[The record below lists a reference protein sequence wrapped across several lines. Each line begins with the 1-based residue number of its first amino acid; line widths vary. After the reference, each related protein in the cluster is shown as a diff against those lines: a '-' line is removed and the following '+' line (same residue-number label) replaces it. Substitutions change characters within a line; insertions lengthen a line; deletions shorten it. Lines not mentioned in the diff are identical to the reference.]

1 MLSNYLKVAIRNLL
15 KRKGFTLINIIGL
28 ATGIAVCL
36 LILLFVQS
44 ELKFDQYHQKGD
56 RIYRMALDRK
66 YPGRTASYSIIPQSI
81 GPAVKSEFPE
91 VQEVTRIFDF
101 TGGNGAFFLR
111 IGDKVFEE
119 RKVLGVD
126 STFFTVFSAN
136 FLAGDAQHPLDKPNT
151 VVLNKTTAIKY
162 YGSVEDAV
170 GKTFETDANGNN
182 LYQVTA
188 VVDDWPSDVHF
199 QFDMVISITGFDFIR
214 QLNYV
219 NFAAHTYLLLQP
231 GASLGRLEAGFDG
244 IVKKYVSGEIAKAFE
259 MSFEQFQKDG
269 NGYRYFLQPLTKI
282 HLTSDLESELAPNGS
297 ITAVY
302 IFSVVAIF
310 ILLLACINFINLSTA
325 RSVERAREVGI
336 RKTFGSERSAIVRQ
350 FLIESIMMVLLSAIL
365 AVILIIVMLPLFNQV
380 ASKNLS
386 ITYFFTPVK
395 LLLFIGGALAVGLV
409 AGLYPA
415 FVLSS
420 FKPIMVLK
428 GRFNAKAEGLW
439 LRNALVV
446 FQFAISV
453 VLIISTIV
461 VNRQMNYVMGNQ
473 LGFSKDHIVVIE
485 RADLIGEQTEAFKNA
500 MLSIPGVQEVS
511 RNSALPGQFNFF
523 GITFGVRNNVERTTA
538 RGLLIDEN
546 YASLLG
552 LELKEGRFFS
562 KAFGT
567 DTLGVVLNERA
578 VADLGLNNPIGA
590 RLVSPEPEFNNP
602 DGSQAEYTVIGVVKD
617 FHFQSLHQKIA
628 PLIFNN
634 AAKFGPA
641 SAQIAV
647 KIKAADL
654 DRSIAGIESNWNK
667 FVKNRPFHYRF
678 LDQTL
683 ADQYRSERTMQKLFT
698 IFSALAIFIACIGLL
713 GLAAYATQQR
723 IREISVRKI
732 LGASTGNIVGMLSR
746 DFLKLVL
753 VATVIAFPLAWWAMH
768 TWLQNFAY
776 RSTLSGWIFVMA
788 AGISIVV
795 ALFTI
800 SFQAIKAA
808 LTNPV
813 RTLRN
818 E

>member
-1 MLSNYLKVAIRNLL
+1 MFSNYLKVAIRNLL
-15 KRKGFTLINIIGL
+15 KRKGFTLINIVGL

-44 ELKFDQYHQKGD
+44 ELKFDQYHAKGD

-66 YPGRTASYSIIPQSI
+66 YPGRTASYAIIPHSI
-81 GPAVKSEFPE
+81 GPAVKTEFPE
-91 VQEVTRIFDF
+91 VQEVTRMFDF
-101 TGGNGAFFLR
+101 TGGNGNFFLR

-119 RKVLGVD
+119 RRVLGVD

-136 FLAGDAQHPLDKPNT
+136 FLAGDSKHPLDKPNT

-162 YGSVEDAV
+162 FGSVDNAIN
-170 GKTFETDANGNN
+170 KTFETDANGNN

-188 VVDDWPSDVHF
+188 VVEDWPADVHF
-199 QFDMVISITGFDFIR
+199 QFDLLVSLTGFDFIR
-214 QLNYV
+214 QPNYIS
-219 NFAAHTYLLLQP
+219 FGAYTYFLLQP
-231 GASLGRLEAGFDG
+231 QASPHKLDAGFDG
-244 IVKKYVSGEIAKAFE
+244 IVKKYVSGSIAQAFE
-259 MSFEQFQKDG
+259 MTFEQFQKDG
-269 NGYRYFLQPLTKI
+269 NGYHYYLQPLTKI
-282 HLTSDLESELAPNGS
+282 HLTSDLESELSPNGS

-302 IFSVVAIF
+302 IFSIVAIF

-336 RKTFGSERSAIVRQ
+336 RKTFGSERSAIIRQ
-350 FLIESIMMVLLSAIL
+350 FLIESVLMVLLSAAL
-365 AVILIIVMLPLFNQV
+365 AVILIVLLLPMFNQV
-380 ASKNLS
+380 SGKSLS
-386 ITYFFTPVK
+386 FSFFITPVRI
-395 LLLFIGGALAVGLV
+395 LLFLAGTLAVGLI

-428 GRFNAKAEGLW
+428 GRFNAKAQGLW
-439 LRNALVV
+439 LRNSLVI

-485 RADLIGEQTEAFKNA
+485 RTDLIGDQTEAFRNA
-500 MLSIPGVQEVS
+500 IHAIPGVEDVS
-511 RNSALPGQFNFF
+511 RNSALPGQINFF
-523 GITFGVRNNVERTTA
+523 GITFSSKNSVERITA

-546 YASLLG
+546 YAALLG

-562 KAFGT
+562 KSFGA
-567 DTLGVVLNERA
+567 DSLSLVLNEKA
-578 VADLGLNNPIGA
+578 VADLGLKNPIGA
-590 RLVSPEPEFNNP
+590 RLVSPEPEFNNR
-602 DGSQAEYTVIGVVKD
+602 DGSQAEYTVIGVIKD

-628 PLIFNN
+628 PLIMSN
-634 AAKFGPA
+634 AGKFGAA
-641 SAQIAV
+641 SPQIAV

-654 DRSIAGIESNWNK
+654 ESSIAGIENNWNK
-667 FVKNRPFHYRF
+667 FVKDRPFHYRF

-683 ADQYRSERTMQKLFT
+683 ADQYHAEKTMQKLFT

-746 DFLKLVL
+746 DFLKLIL

-776 RSTLSGWIFVMA
+776 RSALSGWIFVMA
-788 AGISIVV
+788 AAISIIV

-813 RTLRN
+813 KTLRN